1 MHPVRLCSHL
11 AGISKR
17 DAHRI
22 FDEGLLPVGVTGYP
36 RALSPLGCIL
46 ASFLFGPGPIFTVA
60 ARQHIISI
68 IHQRHKDHDSFE
80 ALALLDQSDWQVDLG
95 NVKARLAPCAAL
107 VISRWRLAQESLE
120 AKTDSLNPR
129 DGSPKISL

>member
-11 AGISKR
+11 AGISTR
-17 DAHRI
+17 NAHRI

-46 ASFLFGPGPIFTVA
+46 ASFLFGPGPMFTVA

-68 IHQRHKDHDSFE
+68 IHQRHKDHDSYE
-80 ALALLDQSDWQVDLG
+80 ALATSKRAWPPAPLLC
-95 NVKARLAPCAAL
+95 LAAGAWSK
-107 VISRWRLAQESLE
+107 SR
-120 AKTDSLNPR
+120 LNPR
-129 DGSPKISL
+129 PTA